1 LAGLGGRRSGG
12 EDSGG
17 SIYGFLGS
25 DDKAEASIAEGE
37 GGCSR
42 PKPLTPCGK
51 FLISGPSEEGKT
63 TSIEKKTSDH
73 QREPTNHKGLE

>member
-17 SIYGFLGS
+17 SIYGFLCS
-25 DDKAEASIAEGE
+25 DDKAEASIAKGE

-42 PKPLTPCGK
+42 PKPLPPCRK
-51 FLISGPSEEGKT
+51 FLISGPSEKGKT

-73 QREPTNHKGLE
+73 QREPTNHKGVE

>member
-17 SIYGFLGS
+17 SIYGFLCS
-25 DDKAEASIAEGE
+25 DDKAEASIAKGE

-63 TSIEKKTSDH
+63 ASIEEETEND
-73 QREPTNHKGLE
+73 QRKPTNHKGLE